1 MNSELEVL
9 LDVVAR
15 LEGAGIPY
23 MLTGSVAMSLYAEPR
38 MTRDIDLVVELAGS
52 EAAHVAGLFAP
63 DYYVEEE
70 AVRAAIA
77 SRGLVN
83 LFHLEHLVKVD
94 LIVRKDDEFR
104 RHEFARRSRR
114 SVGSRSAWVVAKED
128 LILAKLAWA
137 AEGESALQLRDV
149 RNLLASGVDRDYL
162 RHWSRRIGLE
172 ALLERCMDEGHDA

>member
-23 MLTGSVAMSLYAEPR
+23 MLTGSIAMSLYAEPR
-38 MTRDIDLVVELAGS
+38 MTRDIDLVVELAGA

-104 RHEFARRSRR
+104 RHDVCAPQPPVGWIAVGLGGREGGPDSRQARLGGRGRVGTAAARRPQPPRLGRGPGLPQALEPADR
-114 SVGSRSAWVVAKED
+114 SGG
-128 LILAKLAWA
+128 A
-137 AEGESALQLRDV
+137 ARALH
-149 RNLLASGVDRDYL
+149 G
-162 RHWSRRIGLE
+162 
-172 ALLERCMDEGHDA
+172 

>member
-1 MNSELEVL
+1 M
-9 LDVVAR
+9 
-15 LEGAGIPY
+15 
-23 MLTGSVAMSLYAEPR
+23 
-38 MTRDIDLVVELAGS
+38 
-52 EAAHVAGLFAP
+52 
-63 DYYVEEE
+63 
-70 AVRAAIA
+70 
-77 SRGLVN
+77 
-83 LFHLEHLVKVD
+83 
-94 LIVRKDDEFR
+94 
-104 RHEFARRSRR
+104 FARRSRR